1 LKGITAVP
9 IYLYVKT
16 HLKTGLKYLGKTTK
30 SDPHLYPGS
39 GRRWKLHLK
48 KHGYDYDTEILKEC
62 QTEEELKFWGIYYS
76 RLWNVVDDP
85 RWANLTE
92 ETGTGGRTVEN
103 FKHSEETKERIR
115 QARIG
120 KKLSLESKKKISDL
134 RAGVSW
140 GRHAEETKEKIQ
152 KSQKGKRLTDE
163 HKANL
168 KAARDRRLLSND

>member
-1 LKGITAVP
+1 VP

-62 QTEEELKFWGIYYS
+62 QSEEELKFWGIYYS
-76 RLWNVVDDP
+76 QLWNIVEDP
-85 RWANLTE
+85 QWANLTE
-92 ETGTGGRTVEN
+92 ETGSGGKTVEN

-115 QARIG
+115 QARLG
-120 KKLSLESKKKISDL
+120 KKLSQESKKKISDL

-140 GRHAEETKEKIQ
+140 GKHSEETKEKIQ
-152 KSQKGKRLTDE
+152 KAQKGKRLTDE

-168 KAARDRRLLSND
+168 KAARVRRLLSND